1 MKLSLAI
8 FLGAA
13 GATVAFVQPSPA
25 FSAKSHVVSP
35 TSLFM
40 GEVTPKTIKE
50 LRDATGAGMM
60 DCKKALIESD
70 GDQEVA
76 AEFLRKKGLAKADKK
91 ASRIAAEGK
100 IVTMSKGNKAV
111 MVEVNCETDFVAKDD
126 NFLGFCDK
134 VAGAAVDV
142 DGDNIETLM
151 ETEVDGD
158 TLESTRQAMVAKIGE
173 NIQVRRMTS
182 RGGEGSTVGAYV
194 HMNRIGVLV
203 EIEGGDESVC
213 TDVAMHVAAMN
224 PPFATAD
231 EVPADVLDKERK
243 ILTDQALESGKP
255 ADIVE
260 KMVEG
265 RIRKYLE
272 EICLVSQN
280 FVKDSGMTVGKYLE
294 SKGAKMIGFSRIAVG
309 EGIEKKQDDFAAEV
323 ARMAGGS
330 S

>member
-1 MKLSLAI
+1 MKLSFAVALSAI
-8 FLGAA
+8 A
-13 GATVAFVQPSPA
+13 VSSAFVPQTPA
-25 FSAKSHVVSP
+25 FTTKSAVVTP

-60 DCKKALIESD
+60 DCKKALIESE
-70 GDQEVA
+70 GDQEAA

-91 ASRIAAEGK
+91 ASRVAAEGK
-100 IVTMSKGNKAV
+100 IVVATKNNKAV

-126 NFLGFCDK
+126 NFMGFCDK
-134 VAGAAVDV
+134 VAGAAVDI
-142 DGDNIETLM
+142 DGDDVSKLM
-151 ETEVDGD
+151 ETEVGGEA
-158 TLESTRQAMVAKIGE
+158 LEETRQAMVAKIGE

-182 RGGEGSTVGAYV
+182 RGGEGTTTGAYV

-224 PPFATAD
+224 PPYAVPED
-231 EVPADVLDKERK
+231 VPADVLEKERK
-243 ILTDQALESGKP
+243 ILSDQALESGKP

-272 EICLVSQN
+272 EICLVSQP
-280 FVKDSGMTVGKYLE
+280 FVKDSGMTVQKYLE
-294 SKGAKMIGFSRIAVG
+294 SKGAKMVGFSRIAVG
-309 EGIEKKQDDFAAEV
+309 EGIEKKEDDFAAEV
-323 ARMAGGS
+323 AKMAGGS